1 MSDNSSENPMSVEN
15 RQAIFLALVESQ
27 DSGLGVVESRAKVA
41 LQFSVQVEDVKRIE
55 KEGLTNQWP
64 PL

>member
-1 MSDNSSENPMSVEN
+1 MSDNSSENPMSLES
-15 RQAIFLALVESQ
+15 RQAIFQALVESQ

-41 LQFSVQVEDVKRIE
+41 LQFSVQVEDVKKIE